1 MKKLLAIVLVLMLL
15 TASAAFAETATVVTY
30 ANPVVSVTQ
39 DGQTQT
45 IDLAGLELT
54 LSAGLVGEEPQV
66 GEDGAEAAD
75 TRVPTI
81 LLDVVKDGQALLS
94 GEAQFIGTAL
104 VLNLDGLSRPIA
116 VDMAQAGEMAVG
128 GYRQMF
134 AALPEMAKSSL
145 PAFTGVQI
153 PKVDLM
159 GLAGV
164 LPMLGIEPVTTE
176 NSVSFELPA
185 EMVNML
191 LQMILQQV
199 PAEALQS
206 IGLADSLNQLLASGG
221 FALRGNISDDGTT
234 AVLAIGV
241 HPVADGATADEAAF
255 TLNFSSAANA
265 DTLSVDM
272 SMGGQTMTLGELAL
286 TSLPDQAELNGSL
299 QIMQG
304 MLSLAF
310 SLYPQDGLQ
319 VGALEL
325 NVTDPTGNAQKV
337 TASLVYGQKDG
348 ADYSDFAFAVD
359 GQMAVELVNETTG
372 DGSGNATGN
381 ATLSVETYAEPQG
394 NVGIASEV
402 TQSVVEGFTFR
413 NIENAANAI
422 NATSMT
428 DEENA
433 QLQEELNGVL
443 GKLMVAFGDVM
454 PAA

>member
-1 MKKLLAIVLVLMLL
+1 MKKLLAIVLALMLL

-54 LSAGLVGEEPQV
+54 LSAGLVGEEPQA

-81 LLDVVKDGQALLS
+81 LLDVVKDGEALLS

-116 VDMAQAGEMAVG
+116 VDMTQAGEMAVG

-159 GLAGV
+159 SLAGS

-176 NSVSFELPA
+176 NGVSFELPA

-191 LQMILQQV
+191 LTMILQQV
-199 PAEALQS
+199 PAEALES
-206 IGLADSLNQLLASGG
+206 TGLADVLNQLQANGG

-234 AVLAIGV
+234 GVLTIGV
-241 HPVADGATADEAAF
+241 HPVAEGATADEAAL
-255 TLNFSSAANA
+255 TVNFSSAENA
-265 DTLSVDM
+265 DVLSVDM
-272 SMGGQTMTLGELAL
+272 IMGGQTMTLGELAL
-286 TSLPDQAELNGSL
+286 TSLPDQAELNASL

-304 MLSLAF
+304 TMGLAF

-348 ADYSDFAFAVD
+348 ADYGDFAFAVD
-359 GQMAVELVNETTG
+359 GQMAVELVSETTG

-381 ATLSVETYAEPQG
+381 ATLSVETYAEPQS

-422 NATSMT
+422 NATSIT

-433 QLQEELNGVL
+433 QLQQELNGIL
-443 GKLMVAFGDVM
+443 GKLMGALGEVM

>member
-30 ANPVVSVTQ
+30 ANPVVNVTQ

-45 IDLAGLELT
+45 IDLAGLEVT
-54 LSAGLVGEEPQV
+54 LSMGLAGEEPQL
-66 GEDGAEAAD
+66 GEDGTLAAD

-81 LLDVVKDGQALLS
+81 LLDVSKDGAALLS

-116 VDMAQAGEMAVG
+116 VDMTEAGEMAVG

-134 AALPEMAKSSL
+134 SALPEMAKSSL

-159 GLAGV
+159 GLTGF
-164 LPMLGIEPVTTE
+164 LSMLGIEPETTE
-176 NSVSFELPA
+176 SGASFELPA
-185 EMVNML
+185 ELVNML

-199 PAEALQS
+199 PAEALES
-206 IGLADSLNQLLASGG
+206 LGLADALNQLMASGG

-234 AVLAIGV
+234 GVLTIGV
-241 HPVADGATADEAAF
+241 HPVAEGATADEAAL
-255 TLNFSSAANA
+255 TVNFSSAANA

-272 SMGGQTMTLGELAL
+272 SIGGQTMTLGELAL
-286 TSLPDQAELNGSL
+286 TSLPDQAELNASL

-304 MLSLAF
+304 MMSLAF

-319 VGALEL
+319 VGALEM

-337 TASLVYGQKDG
+337 TASLVYGQKEG

-359 GQMAVELVNETTG
+359 GQMAMELINETVG
-372 DGSGNATGN
+372 DGNGNASGT
-381 ATLSVETYAEPQG
+381 ATLSVDSYNEPQS
-394 NVGIASEV
+394 NVDIASEV
-402 TQSVVEGFTFR
+402 TQSVVDGFTFR
-413 NIENAANAI
+413 NIENAAGAI

-428 DEENA
+428 EEENA